1 MADPRA
7 AGPLMA
13 KTQRRRLADFPF
25 WLLALGL
32 LGVITL
38 WAIVSDQNYAQIFR
52 SLQGGVLTTIWVTL
66 VAFGLA
72 IVLGLGIALMRTSGQ
87 PVLVQL
93 ATFYTELVR
102 GIPILVFLFY
112 IAFVGAPATIVGL
125 NWLLQPLHAI
135 GWMPLLTVRNFDLT
149 WRAIFALTI
158 CYSAFLAEIFRAG
171 IQAVPEGQIE
181 AARALGLSPGQI
193 FRKIVAPQAFRIIL
207 PPLGN
212 DFVSMIKD
220 SALVSS
226 LGVQDITQLG
236 KVYSAATFKFFETY
250 NVVAFL
256 YLTMT
261 ISLSLVVRY
270 IEHRLKNR

>member
-1 MADPRA
+1 MH
-7 AGPLMA
+7 
-13 KTQRRRLADFPF
+13 RRRLADFPF
-25 WLLALGL
+25 WLLALAL
-32 LGVITL
+32 LGVIVL
-38 WAIVSDQNYAQIFR
+38 WTIVTDQGYAQIFR
-52 SLQGGVLTTIWVTL
+52 ALSGGVLTTIWVTL
-66 VAFGLA
+66 VAFALA
-72 IVLGLGIALMRTSGQ
+72 IVLGGLVALMRTSGQ
-87 PVLVQL
+87 PVLVQI

-112 IAFVGAPATIVGL
+112 IAFVGAPATIAAA
-125 NWLLQPLHAI
+125 NWLTQPLQAI
-135 GWMPLLTVRNFDLT
+135 GWLPELTVRNFDLT
-149 WRAIFALTI
+149 WRAIIALMI
-158 CYSAFLAEIFRAG
+158 CYSAFLAEVFRAG
-171 IQAVPEGQIE
+171 IQAVPQGQVE

-193 FRKIVAPQAFRIIL
+193 FRKIIAPQAFRIIL

-226 LGVQDITQLG
+226 LGVQDITQIG
-236 KVYSAATFKFFETY
+236 KVYSAATFKFFDTY

-270 IEHRLKNR
+270 IEHRMKRD

>member
-1 MADPRA
+1 
-7 AGPLMA
+7 
-13 KTQRRRLADFPF
+13 
-25 WLLALGL
+25 
-32 LGVITL
+32 
-38 WAIVSDQNYAQIFR
+38 
-52 SLQGGVLTTIWVTL
+52 
-66 VAFGLA
+66 
-72 IVLGLGIALMRTSGQ
+72 MRTSGQ
-87 PVLVQL
+87 PVLVQI

-112 IAFVGAPATIVGL
+112 VAFVGAPATIVAA
-125 NWLLQPLHAI
+125 NWLTAAAAVARLDAAAHRAQFRSHLARHHRADH
-135 GWMPLLTVRNFDLT
+135 LLLGLPRRNLPRRHRGGA
-149 WRAIFALTI
+149 RAARSKRRAR
-158 CYSAFLAEIFRAG
+158 SASAR
-171 IQAVPEGQIE
+171 GQII
-181 AARALGLSPGQI
+181 RH
-193 FRKIVAPQAFRIIL
+193 IVAPQAFRIIL

-261 ISLSLVVRY
+261 ISLSLLVRF
-270 IEHRLKNR
+270 IEHRLKRQT

>member
-1 MADPRA
+1 MHDRH
-7 AGPLMA
+7 
-13 KTQRRRLADFPF
+13 RRRLADFPF
-25 WLLALGL
+25 WLLAIAL
-32 LGVITL
+32 LGVLAL
-38 WAIVSDQNYAQIFR
+38 WAIVSDQGYAQIFTA
-52 SLQGGVLTTIWVTL
+52 LTGGILTTIWVTL
-66 VAFGLA
+66 VAFTLA

-87 PVLVQL
+87 PVLVQI

-112 IAFVGAPATIVGL
+112 IAFVGAPATIAAA
-125 NWLLQPLHAI
+125 NWLTAPLQQL
-135 GWMPLLTVRNFDLT
+135 GWMPALTVRNFDLT
-149 WRAIFALTI
+149 WRAIVALMI

-171 IQAVPEGQIE
+171 IQAVEQGQLE
-181 AARALGLSPGQI
+181 AARALGLSRGQI

-226 LGVQDITQLG
+226 LGVADITQLG
-236 KVYSAATFKFFETY
+236 KVYSSATFKFFETY

-261 ISLSLVVRY
+261 ISLSLVVRF
-270 IEHRLKNR
+270 IEQRFHRY

>member
-1 MADPRA
+1 MTDQR
-7 AGPLMA
+7 
-13 KTQRRRLADFPF
+13 RRRLAEFPF
-25 WLLALGL
+25 WLLALAL
-32 LGVITL
+32 LGVLVL
-38 WAIVSDQNYAQIFR
+38 WVIVTNQGYAQIFR
-52 SLQGGVLTTIWVTL
+52 ALTGGVATTIWVTL
-66 VAFGLA
+66 VAFALA
-72 IVLGLGIALMRTSGQ
+72 IIIGLGVALMRTSGR
-87 PVLVQL
+87 PVLVQI

-112 IAFVGAPATIVGL
+112 VAFVGAPSTIIAA
-125 NWLLQPLHAI
+125 NWLLQPLHAL
-135 GWMPLLTVRNFDLT
+135 GWIPLLTVRNFDLT
-149 WRAIFALTI
+149 WRAVIALMI

-181 AARALGLSPGQI
+181 AARALGLSRGQI
-193 FRKIVAPQAFRIIL
+193 FRQIVAPQAFRIIL

-236 KVYSAATFKFFETY
+236 KVYSAATFKFFDTY

-261 ISLSLVVRY
+261 ISLSLVVRL
-270 IEHRLKNR
+270 IEKRLKRY

>member
-1 MADPRA
+1 MQDRH
-7 AGPLMA
+7 
-13 KTQRRRLADFPF
+13 RRRLADFPF
-25 WLLALGL
+25 WLLAIAL
-32 LGVITL
+32 LGVLAL
-38 WAIVSDQNYAQIFR
+38 WAIVSNQGYAQIFTAL
-52 SLQGGVLTTIWVTL
+52 SDGIVTTLWVTL
-66 VAFGLA
+66 VAFALA
-72 IVLGLGIALMRTSGQ
+72 IMLGLVIALMRTSGRAL
-87 PVLVQL
+87 LVQV

-112 IAFVGAPATIVGL
+112 IAFVGAPATIVAA
-125 NWLLQPLHAI
+125 NWLTQPLQHL
-135 GWMPLLTVRNFDLT
+135 GWMPMLTVRNFDLT
-149 WRAIFALTI
+149 WRAIIALTI
-158 CYSAFLAEIFRAG
+158 CYSSFLSEVFRAG
-171 IQAVPEGQIE
+171 IEAVGNDQIE
-181 AARALGLSPGQI
+181 AARAFGLSRSQVT
-193 FRKIVAPQAFRIIL
+193 RRIVAPQAFRIVL

-261 ISLSLVVRY
+261 ISLSLLVRWL
-270 IEHRLKNR
+270 EHRLRR

>member
-1 MADPRA
+1 MNEKR
-7 AGPLMA
+7 
-13 KTQRRRLADFPF
+13 RRRLADFPF

-32 LGVITL
+32 LGVLTL
-38 WAIVSDQNYAQIFR
+38 WAIVSDQNYSQIFR
-52 SLQGGVLTTIWVTL
+52 FLTGGMLTTIWVTL

-72 IVLGLGIALMRTSGQ
+72 IVLGLGISLMRTSGQ
-87 PVLVQL
+87 PVLVQI

-112 IAFVGAPATIVGL
+112 IAFVGAPATIVGV
-125 NWLLQPLHAI
+125 NWLLQPLYAL
-135 GWMPLLTVRNFDLT
+135 GWVPLLTVRNFDLT
-149 WRAIFALTI
+149 WRAIFALTV

-193 FRKIVAPQAFRIIL
+193 FRKVIAPQAFRIIL

-236 KVYSAATFKFFETY
+236 KVYSAATFKFFDTY

-270 IEHRLKNR
+270 IEHRLKRTR